1 MDLTALDNP
10 FWSSLNGPHAAWS
23 QGSAR
28 ARRYAPGFTPLLG
41 FERPDAPDF
50 SDLTPLCELGER
62 FYCKAWAGEA
72 PPDWQVLVE
81 APALQMVW
89 TVEPP
94 SNPPPVD
101 ARRLGPADQAAIEAL
116 VKVTQPGPFGPRT
129 REMGEYWGVF
139 EADRLIAMT
148 GERLH
153 LGHLREVSGVCS
165 APEAQGRGLARALIE
180 TVVQAQLQRGQTPF
194 LHVMASNQ
202 RAVRLYEHMGFRTHQ
217 TVLLRVVARQG

>member
-1 MDLTALDNP
+1 MDLAALDNP
-10 FWSSLNGPHAAWS
+10 FWGSLTGPHAAWS
-23 QGSAR
+23 QGSAQ

-41 FERPDAPDF
+41 FAQADAPDF
-50 SDLTPLCELGER
+50 SALTPLCSVGER
-62 FYCKAWAGEA
+62 FYCKAWAGDA
-72 PPDWQVLVE
+72 PLGWQVLLE

-89 TVEPP
+89 TAPLP
-94 SNPPPVD
+94 SNPPPAH
-101 ARRLGPADQAAIEAL
+101 ARPLGPTDQAAIEAL
-116 VKVTQPGPFGPRT
+116 VQATQPGPFGPRT
-129 REMGEYWGVF
+129 REMGDYWGVF
-139 EADRLIAMT
+139 EEDRLIAMT

-180 TVVQAQLQRGQTPF
+180 TVVRAQLQRRQTPF

-217 TVLLRVVARQG
+217 SLLLRVLAKT